1 MKYLKREQFL
11 WDYTEKGI
19 IPSCYNAIS
28 LGENKITNSNYN
40 PITQKVIYISLFP
53 RILSSTIDNNNYSIT
68 KLRHLQLSS
77 AGINIE
83 NSTDI
88 DSHLKT
94 FTSHSFRS
102 NLKRLNKRLET
113 CFSITYKMYFGNIL
127 KEEYDSLIDT
137 LFEMQIKRLNQKK
150 LKNNVD
156 YKYKYYKKI
165 AFPMINSSEA
175 SIFVIYNNSKPIGI
189 TLNFHREKIFF
200 GTVTAFNID
209 YNKFG
214 IGNLLVYKQLDW
226 CIKNKY
232 RFFDLGIEQL
242 DYKKKWSNTLYDFE
256 YQIIYKK
263 KSIIAH
269 IVKLIEVGKIYSKNI
284 IKILNIDAISL
295 KSILSFKK
303 ETISKNSSNTSIEI
317 INDVNSLKHLN
328 FSEVK
333 IEDYQFL
340 KKPLFNFLYSNS
352 EHFNNTT
359 ILKLN
364 EEDNAF
370 IFRGINKIKKVI
382 IS

>member
-28 LGENKITNSNYN
+28 LGENKIANCNYI
-40 PITQKVIYISLFP
+40 PITQKVIYVSLFP
-53 RILSSTIDNNNYSIT
+53 RLLNPTIETNSYSIT
-68 KLRHLQLSS
+68 KLRHLQFSS

-88 DSHLKT
+88 DSHLKA
-94 FTSHSFRS
+94 SLPYSFRS

-113 CFSITYKMYFGNIL
+113 CFSVTYKMYFGNIL
-127 KEEYDSLIDT
+127 KDEYDYLMDT
-137 LFEMQIKRLNQKK
+137 LFEMQIKRLNQKE
-150 LKNNVD
+150 LKNKID
-156 YKYKYYKKI
+156 SKYEYYKEI
-165 AFPMINSSEA
+165 AFPLINSNKA
-175 SIFVIYNNSKPIGI
+175 SIFVIYNNLTPIGI

-200 GTVTAFNID
+200 GTITAFDIN
-209 YNKFG
+209 YYKFG
-214 IGNLLVYKQLDW
+214 VGNLLTYKQLDW

-303 ETISKNSSNTSIEI
+303 ETIYKNSSNTSIEI
-317 INDVNSLKHLN
+317 INDVNSLKYLN

-333 IEDYQFL
+333 IEDCQFL

-364 EEDNAF
+364 KEDNAF
-370 IFRGINKIKKVI
+370 IFRGINKIQKVI